1 MPCCQGSI
9 ELASP
14 QGLCCASECVQD
26 ESSVIVGFRF
36 VAFWLVFLLL
46 LGFFCCF
53 NFLKHVMVSK
63 AEGGV
68 FSVLLASELAM
79 DLVFFIR
86 IGQCVQAM
94 IRPKLH

>member
-1 MPCCQGSI
+1 
-9 ELASP
+9 
-14 QGLCCASECVQD
+14 
-26 ESSVIVGFRF
+26 
-36 VAFWLVFLLL
+36 
-46 LGFFCCF
+46 
-53 NFLKHVMVSK
+53 MVSK

>member
-1 MPCCQGSI
+1 MFCGFLVSF
-9 ELASP
+9 L
-14 QGLCCASECVQD
+14 V
-26 ESSVIVGFRF
+26 VVVGFF
-36 VAFWLVFLLL
+36 S
-46 LGFFCCF
+46 CCF
-53 NFLKHVMVSK
+53 YFFKHVMVSK

-94 IRPKLH
+94 LRPKLH